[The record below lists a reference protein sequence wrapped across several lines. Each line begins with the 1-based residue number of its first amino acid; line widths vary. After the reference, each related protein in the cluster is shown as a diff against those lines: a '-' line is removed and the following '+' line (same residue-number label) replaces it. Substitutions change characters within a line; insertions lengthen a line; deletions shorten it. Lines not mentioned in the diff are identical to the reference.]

1 MSKDQNNKSK
11 NWFARH
17 KILTVIIAVIVL
29 GGIAGAASCGSS
41 ETNTT
46 STTQGTSTPKV
57 EEKTEF
63 AVGETI
69 DIDSKQLTV
78 TNVERNYETGNQFSK
93 PESGNEF
100 VLVTVTIQNNSKS
113 DLMYS
118 TFNFQ
123 LQDSNGVKHNEA
135 ITALTEGRLNTGTL
149 APGGKI
155 TGKLAYEVPQGDTGL
170 KLVFESGSLFDK
182 TVTVKL

>member
-1 MSKDQNNKSK
+1 MSQEAKKP
-11 NWFARH
+11 NWFKKH
-17 KILTVIIAVIVL
+17 KVLTVIIAIVIL
-29 GGIAGAASCGSS
+29 GGIAGAGGSK
-41 ETNTT
+41 TDNTSSNSST
-46 STTQGTSTPKV
+46 STGTSTQKT

-69 DIDSKQLTV
+69 NIDSRQLTV
-78 TNVERNYETGNQFSK
+78 TNVERNYQTGNQFSQ

-100 VLVTVTIQNNSKS
+100 VLVTVNIQNNSKS

-123 LQDSNGVKHNEA
+123 LQDTNGVKHNEA
-135 ITALTEGRLNTGTL
+135 IMAITEGRLSTGTL

-155 TGKLAYEVPQGDTGL
+155 TGKLVYEVPQDDSGL
-170 KLVFESGSLFDK
+170 KLVFGSGSIFSK

>member
-1 MSKDQNNKSK
+1 MSKDLNNKSK

-17 KILTVIIAVIVL
+17 KILTVIIAVVVL
-29 GGIAGAASCGSS
+29 GGIAGAAGGESS
-41 ETNTT
+41 ETSNTS
-46 STTQGTSTPKV
+46 STQESSTPKT

-69 DIDSKQLTV
+69 DIDNKQLTV
-78 TNVERNYETGNQFSK
+78 TSIERNYETGNQFSK

-149 APGGKI
+149 APAGKI
-155 TGKLAYEVPQGDTGL
+155 TGKLAYEVPKDDTGL
-170 KLVFESGSLFDK
+170 KLVFESGSLFGK